1 MKTTLKRGIGRAAGA
16 DGNGNGNGHAS
27 EPPLLGPIV
36 RYRQPEPPRRS
47 FTATAMRWLGWL
59 VVVLA
64 VVAAGIG
71 GGAYLYYH
79 ESVKS
84 ITATDPSIVRAT
96 KNGELKAIADPS
108 KPAIALVAGYDK
120 RAGIGGNSYAGTNS
134 DTLMLLRADPAND
147 TLSLLSF
154 PRDLWVN
161 IYCHGNTVYTQ
172 NRINSAWQICGSNG
186 PAAVLDTMEHLTGLR
201 NINYLITLDFHGFKQ
216 IVNHLHG
223 VYMNVDRRYFN
234 PPGTGWSA
242 INLQPGYQ
250 KLDGGQA
257 LQYVRYRHTDSDIYR
272 TGRQQLFLDALKLRL
287 KQTFSLT
294 EIPGLIGALK
304 GNLAIGRG
312 GGGSPSLGELKSYGK
327 LLQHLP
333 PGHLFRNAIPLQDFT
348 YPFINGASVTEAPQS
363 AISAA
368 VQSFLHPDLSQG
380 QRASDRVLGIK
391 EHVKAK
397 ARLKPDQVSVLVL
410 NAGNVPGR
418 AANTSYELTQ
428 RGFQAKQL
436 PSTVPANAPKVRSA
450 SLVYY
455 DPVQPNA
462 KVAATEVASLLGP
475 NTKVAAMT
483 PAIAGY
489 AQQAGNPLVVAAV
502 GTSFSGTLTPPPAK
516 AKIPPKQKPQVSPGL
531 PVTLAALKRVA
542 RRVPFPVLAP
552 HEVAQGA
559 QLSTQEGVRVFRPL
573 QHRRTL
579 CLTFTMP
586 NGLSYWQIQETN
598 WNSAPILQ
606 NPTKVLHGHGRELDL
621 YTTGGQ
627 ITLAVVRFKS
637 ATYWVV
643 NTILNE
649 LSNSTMLAIA
659 RSLRPIHK

>member
-16 DGNGNGNGHAS
+16 DGNGNGHS
-27 EPPLLGPIV
+27 SQPPLLGPVV
-36 RYRQPEPPRRS
+36 RYRQPDPPRRS
-47 FTATAMRWLGWL
+47 YTATALRWLGWL
-59 VVVLA
+59 VVVVA

-79 ESVKS
+79 ETVNS
-84 ITATDPSIVRAT
+84 ITSKNHSVQRAE
-96 KNGELKAIADPS
+96 KNGLLQAVPDPS
-108 KPAIALVAGYDK
+108 KPAIALVAGYDH
-120 RAGIGGNSYAGTNS
+120 RAGIGPNSYAGSNS
-134 DTLMLLRADPAND
+134 DTLMLLRADPTND
-147 TLSLLSF
+147 SLSLLSF

-161 IYCHGNTVYTQ
+161 IYCHGDTVYTQ
-172 NRINSAWQICGSNG
+172 DRVNSAWQLCGSNG
-186 PAAVLDTMEHLTGLR
+186 PSAVLDTMEHLTGLK
-201 NINYLITLDFHGFKQ
+201 INYLITLDFHAFKQ

-234 PPGTGWSA
+234 PLGTGWSA
-242 INLQPGYQ
+242 VNLHPGYQ

-304 GNLAIGRG
+304 HNLEIGRG
-312 GGGSPSLGELKSYGK
+312 GGGSPSLAELKSYGQ

-333 PGHLFRNAIPLQDFT
+333 PGHLFRNQIPIADFT
-348 YPFINGASVTEAPQS
+348 NITTAAGADVLSAPQS
-363 AISAA
+363 AITAA

-380 QRASDRVLGIK
+380 QRASDQVLGIK

-397 ARLKPDQVSVLVL
+397 PKLKPDQISVLVL

-418 AANTSYELTQ
+418 AANTSFELTQ
-428 RGFQAKQL
+428 RGYQAKQL
-436 PSTVPANAPKVRSA
+436 PSTVPANAPKTRSA
-450 SLVYY
+450 SVVYY

-462 KVAATEVASLLGP
+462 KLAAQSIAPVFGSH
-475 NTKVAAMT
+475 TKIAAMT

-516 AKIPPKQKPQVSPGL
+516 AKIPPKQPPQVSGGL
-531 PVTLAALKRVA
+531 PITLGALKRVA
-542 RRVPFPVLAP
+542 RSVPFPVLAP
-552 HEVAQGA
+552 HEVAAGST
-559 QLSTQEGVRVFRPL
+559 LSTEEGVRVFRPL
-573 QHRRTL
+573 QNRRTL
-579 CLTFTMP
+579 CLTFTVAGTP
-586 NGLSYWQIQETN
+586 EYWQIQETN

-627 ITLAVVRFKS
+627 IQMAVVRLKGS
-637 ATYWVV
+637 TYWVV